1 MIRTLDRMVLGTF
14 FKLFII
20 VCVAVPPLFILADF
34 TERADSYMDRGL
46 TRAEMGEAYIYK
58 LAEYLWYSFPI
69 AALVATVFTIY
80 NMTRHREIVAA
91 KAGGISFYRI
101 MAPLVVV
108 GVILMGATFVLSELV
123 PRGNAMAAS
132 IQRAQGPNRTWRSD
146 FVYRSENGLD
156 WQVKRLTAD
165 NGRIDDI
172 VIERYPTATSRGVHV
187 TAEGATWSEEGGWVL
202 VAGFMRSLGADSTEQ
217 AIGFNRLIMPEL
229 TERPRDLLE
238 VPTAPEEM
246 TLAEIE
252 RITSILERSGSDPTE
267 WQVRRGQ
274 MLAFPVATLII
285 MLFGAPLATSYKR
298 GGAAFGVGMS
308 LVTVIAFLGML
319 KLTQALGEAGALT
332 PWMAAWT
339 PNIVFGAAA
348 LALLARVRT

>member
-1 MIRTLDRMVLGTF
+1 M
-14 FKLFII
+14 
-20 VCVAVPPLFILADF
+20 
-34 TERADSYMDRGL
+34 
-46 TRAEMGEAYIYK
+46 
-58 LAEYLWYSFPI
+58 
-69 AALVATVFTIY
+69 
-80 NMTRHREIVAA
+80 
-91 KAGGISFYRI
+91 
-101 MAPLVVV
+101 
-108 GVILMGATFVLSELV
+108 
-123 PRGNAMAAS
+123 
-132 IQRAQGPNRTWRSD
+132 
-146 FVYRSENGLD
+146 
-156 WQVKRLTAD
+156 
-165 NGRIDDI
+165 
-172 VIERYPTATSRGVHV
+172 
-187 TAEGATWSEEGGWVL
+187 
-202 VAGFMRSLGADSTEQ
+202 AGFMRSLGADSTEL

>member
-1 MIRTLDRMVLGTF
+1 MVLRTF
-14 FKLFII
+14 FKLFVI

-34 TERADSYMDRGL
+34 TEQADSYIDRGL
-46 TRAEMGEAYIYK
+46 SRAEIGEAYFFK

-101 MAPLVVV
+101 LAPLIVV
-108 GVILMGATFVLSELV
+108 GVGLMGATFVLSELV
-123 PRGNAMAAS
+123 PRGNARAAS
-132 IQRAQGPNRTWRSD
+132 IQRAEGPNRTWRSD

-156 WQVKRLTAD
+156 WQVDRLIAAD
-165 NGRIDDI
+165 GRMNGV
-172 VIERYPTATSRGVHV
+172 VIERFPTPTRRGLHV

-202 VAGFMRSLGADSTEQ
+202 VEGFMRTLGADSTEN
-217 AIGFNRLIMPEL
+217 AMGFNRLAMPEL
-229 TERPRDLLE
+229 TEQPHDLLE
-238 VPTAPEEM
+238 SPTDPEEM

-267 WQVRRGQ
+267 WLVRRGQ

-339 PNIVFGAAA
+339 PNIGFGIAA
-348 LALLARVRT
+348 LVLLARVRT

>member
-14 FKLFII
+14 FKLFVV

-46 TRAEMGEAYIYK
+46 TRAAMGEAYIYK

-165 NGRIDDI
+165 NGRMDGV
-172 VIERYPTATSRGVHV
+172 VIERYPTPTSRGVHV
-187 TAEGATWSEEGGWVL
+187 TAEGGDVE
-202 VAGFMRSLGADSTEQ
+202 
-217 AIGFNRLIMPEL
+217 
-229 TERPRDLLE
+229 
-238 VPTAPEEM
+238 
-246 TLAEIE
+246 
-252 RITSILERSGSDPTE
+252 
-267 WQVRRGQ
+267 
-274 MLAFPVATLII
+274 
-285 MLFGAPLATSYKR
+285 
-298 GGAAFGVGMS
+298 
-308 LVTVIAFLGML
+308 
-319 KLTQALGEAGALT
+319 
-332 PWMAAWT
+332 
-339 PNIVFGAAA
+339 
-348 LALLARVRT
+348 